1 MKKIVAQFATLVLL
15 VAFLCYDFGL
25 MSFIHPFRQPR
36 EEQIRVACVGDSITY
51 GCNVPGWVRNNYPA
65 VLRRKLGKGYCVNN
79 FGYSSR
85 TAGRQ
90 GNLPY
95 MDETL
100 YQKSLSFEPDIVILM
115 LGTNDCKTF
124 NWNEADFTAS
134 YTLLLQS
141 YCSLPS
147 APEVWVMLPPP
158 VFEHLGKVPY
168 HMQPDVLQ
176 REIVPLTAS
185 IAEAQ
190 QVQTIDL
197 QTLFADSDA
206 LFPDGVH
213 PNVEGAKQLAQ
224 TVYDTV
230 FANTVSQ
237 EVPT

>member
-1 MKKIVAQFATLVLL
+1 MKKIVAYFAALVLL

-25 MSFIHPFRQPR
+25 LSFVHPFRQPR
-36 EEQIRVACVGDSITY
+36 AEQIRVACVGDSITY

-124 NWNEADFTAS
+124 NWNEADFSAS
-134 YTLLLQS
+134 YAELLQS

-158 VFEHLGKVPY
+158 VFERLGKVPY

-190 QVQTIDL
+190 QIQTIDL
-197 QTLFADSDA
+197 QSVFADSDA
-206 LFPDGVH
+206 LFSDGVH
-213 PNVEGAKQLAQ
+213 PNAEGAKQLAE
-224 TVYDTV
+224 TVYSTV
-230 FANTVSQ
+230 FANTASQ